1 MTNVI
6 PVVSH
11 ADTLSVT
18 EVAAI
23 KDAVTQELVENN
35 VRPFT
40 FSVSGAP
47 DDTPPVYAVSTL
59 PGAEF
64 DLTDASLLVNSEYLQ
79 PLVTTDLARLVDDIF
94 CADGASW
101 LRHSA
106 AKVYLNWRR
115 RHVQF
120 GYGLDLC
127 RAPKLTIGG
136 FPPSSFPWGDARSNE
151 TLLDDWA
158 AALRRSLD
166 NNAWNWRSS
175 ELVQVSRP
183 SDLAVV
189 RRREGS
195 RRAEVAAHQDPL
207 GLLRMLGGVKNHGQA
222 VTEIAVT
229 LGTMGAFGFYMWKAM
244 GPG

>member
-23 KDAVTQELVENN
+23 KEAVTEELAENN

-40 FSVSGAP
+40 FSVSGSP

-59 PGAEF
+59 PGAEY
-64 DLTDASLLVNSEYLQ
+64 DVTDASLLVNSEYLQ

-94 CADGASW
+94 CANGASW

-120 GYGLDLC
+120 GYGMDLC
-127 RAPKLTIGG
+127 LAPKLAVAG
-136 FPPSSFPWGDARSNE
+136 FPPASFPWGDARSNE
-151 TLLDDWA
+151 ILLNDWA
-158 AALRRSLD
+158 TALRRSLD
-166 NNAWNWRSS
+166 NSTCNWRSS
-175 ELVQVSRP
+175 ELVQVTRP
-183 SDLAVV
+183 ADLAIV
-189 RRREGS
+189 RRHEK
-195 RRAEVAAHQDPL
+195 RRKAEVVAHQDPL
-207 GLLRMLGGVKNHGQA
+207 GLLRILGGVKNHGQA
-222 VTEIAVT
+222 VTEIAAT
-229 LGTMGAFGFYMWKAM
+229 LGVMGTFGFYMWKVM
-244 GPG
+244 GPE